1 MTLSFRGAEINYSV
15 VGKGEATILLHGFL
29 ESSQIW
35 EEFLP
40 EFTKYGKIITI
51 DLPGHGKSE
60 VISEVHSMELMAEAV
75 YKVLE
80 ATDVKKANFIGHSMG
95 GYVGL
100 ALMEQHPE
108 LIRDFMLLNST
119 PLADSEE
126 KKENRDRSA
135 ELVEKNKQAYVSM
148 AIKNLL
154 SPANSERFSDEIQK
168 LITEASHF
176 PSSGITAAL
185 KGMKIRTDRTEVLKD
200 FSGRKVIVAGKE
212 DPLVNIPDL
221 EVIANDVGANFIG
234 FSGGHLSYIENK
246 KEFVKLCISSKKK

>member
-221 EVIANDVGANFIG
+221 EVIANDVGATFIC